1 MSETTILSSIKQ
13 LLEGIKQT
21 HDMDIVHQDIKP
33 ANIFV
38 HNGIVKLGDLGCS
51 KVFATTNEEYD
62 RFDYSGTPCYM
73 PPEVY
78 FL

>member
-13 LLEGIKQT
+13 LLEGLKQA

-38 HNGIVKLGDLGCS
+38 NNGTVKLGDFGCS
-51 KVFATTNEEYD
+51 KVLATTNEE
-62 RFDYSGTPCYM
+62 
-73 PPEVY
+73 
-78 FL
+78 